1 MDEIQSLQFFME
13 FLCVI
18 AAVMVGGTGVLIY
31 LLFRSEQR
39 GRVPRAHR
47 PLHGLRALVHKH

>member
-1 MDEIQSLQFFME
+1 MDAVQSLQFFVE

-18 AAVMVGGTGVLIY
+18 AAVMAAGTGVLIY
-31 LLFRSEQR
+31 LLFRSERR
-39 GRVPRAHR
+39 GRVPRVRR